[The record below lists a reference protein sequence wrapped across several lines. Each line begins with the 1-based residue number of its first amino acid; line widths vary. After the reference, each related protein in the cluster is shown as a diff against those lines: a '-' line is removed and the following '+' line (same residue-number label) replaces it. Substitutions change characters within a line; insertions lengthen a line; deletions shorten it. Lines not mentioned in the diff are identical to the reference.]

1 MVCLRRV
8 MMAIA
13 VVAVMAA
20 STIRAASAQTAW
32 DMPSIYPATS
42 FHVVNVMNVFAA
54 EASKAT
60 NGQVQIR
67 VHPGG
72 ALGIAGNEMIAAVRD
87 GIVKIADMSLNLSSG
102 YEPILSL
109 EGLPLLVANYEQL
122 AVLQKHFRPKVDEIA
137 KKYNQKILTMVPWPP
152 QYLHLKKP
160 VTSLAEL
167 KGIKIRAST
176 KNEVEVFGGVGLAP
190 IQLPW
195 GEVVPALA
203 AGTIEGVVTSTSS
216 GVDGKFW
223 EFLKI
228 AYPTSH
234 TWNSQVITVNLA
246 AWNALKPEQQKA
258 LQEIADR
265 LQPKFWERSKAE
277 DKERGKVLVEHG
289 YTIASELPAGLGDAL
304 RRSSST
310 IIQAYVQKTPGAKE
324 IINAYF
330 KDIGRPPLQ

>member
-1 MVCLRRV
+1 MCFSMTR
-8 MMAIA
+8 A
-13 VVAVMAA
+13 VAVAVLLAA
-20 STIRAASAQTAW
+20 SAQSASAQTAW

-42 FHVVNVMNVFAA
+42 FHVVNVMNVYA
-54 EASKAT
+54 EEVSKAT
-60 NGQVQIR
+60 GGQVQIR

-72 ALGIAGNEMIAAVRD
+72 SLGIAGNEMIAAVRD

-109 EGLPLLVANYEQL
+109 EGLPLLVSNYEEL
-122 AVLQKHFRPKVDEIA
+122 AILQKHFRPKVDEVA
-137 KKYNQKILTMVPWPP
+137 KKYKQKILTIVPWPP

-160 VTSLAEL
+160 ISNVEEL

-176 KNEVEVFGGVGLAP
+176 KNEVEVFRGVGLAP

-223 EFLKI
+223 EFMKI

-234 TWNSQVITVNLA
+234 TWNSQVITVNLD
-246 AWNALKPEQQKA
+246 AWNSLKPDHQKA
-258 LQEIADR
+258 MQEIADR

-277 DKERGKVLVEHG
+277 DKERGNMLTQRG
-289 YTIASELPAGLGDAL
+289 YTVSTDLPPGLGEAL
-304 RRSSST
+304 RKSSAS
-310 IIQAYVQKTPGAKE
+310 IIKAYVDNTPGAKQ
-324 IINAYF
+324 IIEAYL
-330 KDIGRPPLQ
+330 KEVGRPPL

>member
-1 MVCLRRV
+1 MTGLRRTV
-8 MMAIA
+8 KTIA
-13 VVAVMAA
+13 AA
-20 STIRAASAQTAW
+20 AALAASAQAASAQVSW

-42 FHVVNVMNVFAA
+42 FHVVNVMNVFS
-54 EASKAT
+54 EELNKAT

-109 EGLPLLVANYEQL
+109 EGLPLLVANFDEL
-122 AVLQKHFRPKVDEIA
+122 ATLQKHFRPKVDEIA
-137 KKYNQKILTMVPWPP
+137 KKYNQKILTVVPWPP

-160 VTSLAEL
+160 VTKVDEL
-167 KGIKIRAST
+167 KGVKIRAST
-176 KNEVEVFGGVGLAP
+176 KNEVEVFSGIGMAP

-234 TWNSQVITVNLA
+234 TWNSQVITVNLD
-246 AWNALKPEQQKA
+246 AWNSLKPEHRKA
-258 LQEIADR
+258 MQDLADR
-265 LQPKFWERSKAE
+265 LQPTFWDRSKAE
-277 DKERGKVLVEHG
+277 DKERSNLLVQRG
-289 YTIASELPAGLGDAL
+289 YTVSSELPAGLGDAL
-304 RRSSST
+304 RRSSAT
-310 IIQAYVQKTPGAKE
+310 LIKAYADKTPGAKE
-324 IINAYF
+324 ILNAYF
-330 KDIGRPPLQ
+330 KDVGRPPL

>member
-1 MVCLRRV
+1 MTRIRV
-8 MMAIA
+8 MAKGFAAAVLTSAIIH
-13 VVAVMAA
+13 
-20 STIRAASAQTAW
+20 SASAQTTW

-42 FHVVNVMNVFAA
+42 FHVVNVMNVYAD
-54 EASKAT
+54 EVRKAT
-60 NGQVQIR
+60 SGQVQIR

-87 GIVKIADMSLNLSSG
+87 GIVKIADLSLNLSSG

-109 EGLPLLVANYEQL
+109 EGLPLLVSNYEEL
-122 AVLQKHFRPKVDEIA
+122 AILQKHFRPKVDEIA

-160 VTSLAEL
+160 VTKVEEL
-167 KGIKIRAST
+167 KGVKIRAST
-176 KNEVEVFGGVGLAP
+176 KNEVEVFGGIGLAP

-234 TWNSQVITVNLA
+234 TWNSQVITVNLN
-246 AWNALKPEQQKA
+246 AWNSLKPEQQKA
-258 LQEIADR
+258 MQDIADR

-277 DKERGKVLVEHG
+277 DKERGNLLTQHG
-289 YTIASELPAGLGDAL
+289 YTVSRELPAGLGDAL
-304 RRSSST
+304 RKSSAT
-310 IIQAYVQKTPGAKE
+310 IIKAYMDKTPGARE
-324 IINAYF
+324 IIEAYF
-330 KDIGRPPLQ
+330 KDVGRPQL

>member
-1 MVCLRRV
+1 MKLLQMSVKATAAAALL
-8 MMAIA
+8 
-13 VVAVMAA
+13 AA
-20 STIRAASAQTAW
+20 SVQTAPAQVAW

-42 FHVVNVMNVFAA
+42 FHVVNVMNVYA
-54 EASKAT
+54 EEVKKAT

-72 ALGIAGNEMIAAVRD
+72 SLGIAGNEMIAAVRD

-109 EGLPLLVANYEQL
+109 EGLPLLVGNYEEL
-122 AVLQKHFRPKVDEIA
+122 AILQKHFRPKVDEVA

-160 VTSLAEL
+160 VAKVEEL
-167 KGIKIRAST
+167 KGVKIRAST
-176 KNEVEVFGGVGLAP
+176 KNEVEVFGVIGLAP

-203 AGTIEGVVTSTSS
+203 AGTIDGVVTSTSS

-234 TWNSQVITVNLA
+234 TWNSQVITVNLD
-246 AWNALKPEQQKA
+246 AWKGLKPEHQKA
-258 LQEIADR
+258 LQEIADQ

-277 DKERGKVLVEHG
+277 DKERSNLLVQRG
-289 YTIASELPAGLGDAL
+289 YTISTDLPAGLGDAL
-304 RRSSST
+304 RGSGT
-310 IIQAYVQKTPGAKE
+310 KIIKAYAEKTPGAKE
-324 IINAYF
+324 IIDAYF
-330 KDIGRPPLQ
+330 KEIGRPPL